1 MKPDQPTHGAAP
13 VILIVDDHT
22 ENLHLLSQMLQR
34 QGYRIRV
41 ANSGGRALAAV
52 YANPPDLILLDIMMP
67 DMDGYAVCEQL
78 KRQPMTHDIPILFI
92 SALNDTVDKVKA
104 FEVGGV
110 DYITKPFQVQ
120 EVLAR
125 VETHLTLRR
134 LRQELAQQVADL
146 DAFAHT
152 VAHDLKNPLNILT
165 SYASLLETMAD
176 DIQPEL
182 LEEAIEAIARTSY
195 RMADIIDAL
204 LLLAS
209 VRQGD
214 DVPIAALDM
223 AEIVANARER
233 LAALTQAQQVQITVP
248 NTWPVALGYAPWV
261 EEIWENLISNAI
273 KYGRRPDDDGLIRIE
288 LGAEVVDATGETV
301 QLWVQDHGPGI
312 APEDQDELFTE
323 FQRLHRTGN
332 QGHGLGLSIVRRIVE
347 RLGGEVG
354 VESTP
359 GEGSRFIFTLPAG

>member
-1 MKPDQPTHGAAP
+1 MKPDTAAHASPP

-52 YANPPDLILLDIMMP
+52 HANPPDLILLDIMMP
-67 DMDGYAVCEQL
+67 DTDGYAVCEQL
-78 KRQPMTHDIPILFI
+78 KRQPTTHDIPILFI

-165 SYASLLETMAD
+165 SYTSLLEAMGDA
-176 DIQPEL
+176 IEPGL
-182 LEEAIEAIARTSY
+182 LEEAIDAIARTSY
-195 RMADIIDAL
+195 RMADIINAL

-209 VRQGD
+209 VRQAD

-233 LAALTQAQQVQITVP
+233 LAALLQTHQAQIAVP

-273 KYGRRPDDDGLIRIE
+273 KYGRPGDEDGPFTIE
-288 LGAEVVDATGETV
+288 LGAQVVDATGETV
-301 QLWVQDHGPGI
+301 QFWVQDHGPGI
-312 APEDQDELFTE
+312 APEDQAHLFTA
-323 FQRLHRTGN
+323 FHRLPRKG
-332 QGHGLGLSIVRRIVE
+332 GHGLGLSIVRRIVA

-354 VESTP
+354 VESAP
-359 GEGSRFIFTLPAG
+359 GEGSRFTFTLTAG